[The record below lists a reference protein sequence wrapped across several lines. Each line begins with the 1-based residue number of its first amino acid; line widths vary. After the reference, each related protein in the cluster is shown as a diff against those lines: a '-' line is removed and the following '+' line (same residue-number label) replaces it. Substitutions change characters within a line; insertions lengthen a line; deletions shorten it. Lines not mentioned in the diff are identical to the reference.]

1 VSQAITS
8 FAEIART
15 RIHAISVAL
24 HLRQP
29 FCTLD
34 LTDPSCKCEYNY
46 LPSTHFRDW
55 HTGDLQSVPNQWHVL
70 RYDVSGTTARYL
82 GYLCVRRNFS
92 FPFFLSS
99 FFSSFLPF
107 PPLLSSTYVF
117 GWRVCVRAYVCVQ
130 LTSQNEEKLIFLN
143 TAPSLSLQ

>member
-1 VSQAITS
+1 MSQAITS

-29 FCTLD
+29 FCILD

-92 FPFFLSS
+92 FPFF
-99 FFSSFLPF
+99 FLPF
-107 PPLLSSTYVF
+107 FPPFFLSPPFFLPHMYLV
-117 GWRVCVRAYVCVQ
+117 GVCVYVPTCVC
-130 LTSQNEEKLIFLN
+130 
-143 TAPSLSLQ
+143 SLQVKMRKNSYF